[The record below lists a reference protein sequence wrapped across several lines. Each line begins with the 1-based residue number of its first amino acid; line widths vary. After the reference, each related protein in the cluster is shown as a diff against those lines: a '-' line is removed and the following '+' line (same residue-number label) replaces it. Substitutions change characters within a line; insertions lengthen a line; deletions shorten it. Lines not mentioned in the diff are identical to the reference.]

1 MNDSPPHLFN
11 GYGIELEY
19 MIVRRDSLDILPIT
33 DKVLFH
39 AAGAPTGDIDRGL
52 LGWSNELVLHV
63 IELKNSGPVV
73 SIDGLAAHFAREVTA
88 INTILESMDG
98 CLLPGGMHPWMD
110 PHRETM
116 LWPHG
121 SRRIYQAYDRIF
133 DCRGH
138 GWSNLQSTHL
148 NLGFNGDGEFAR
160 LHTAVR
166 LILPILP
173 AIAASSPFVDGRP
186 SGLLDTRLHFYRR
199 NQQRIPSITGRIIP
213 ERVYSRQEYAGLIHS
228 AIFKDIE
235 PFDPERILRHEWLN
249 SRGAIAR
256 FERSAVEIRLIDIQE
271 CPSADLAVVSA
282 IIAALKCLVQEKWSG
297 FDHQNEPDEQELLEI
312 LLECIESG
320 ETAVI
325 DRAPFLSLFAF
336 RGSRTTGA
344 ELWTHLIESAGR
356 LLGGEIPYL
365 PELRQLLARG
375 TLARR
380 LLQAAGPDPDRERLR
395 EIYRRLAWC
404 LAHDQLFL
412 P

>member
-1 MNDSPPHLFN
+1 MKDSPPHLFG

-19 MIVRRDSLDILPIT
+19 MIVRRDSLDILPIS

-63 IELKNSGPVV
+63 IELKNSGPAAA
-73 SIDGLAAHFAREVTA
+73 IDGLAAQFAREVA
-88 INTILESMDG
+88 EINTILEPMDG

-148 NLGFNGDGEFAR
+148 NLGFRGDGEFAR

-166 LILPILP
+166 LVLPILP
-173 AIAASSPFVDGRP
+173 AIAAGSPFVDGRP

-199 NQQRIPSITGRIIP
+199 NQQRIPSITGRVIP
-213 ERVYSRQEYAGLIHS
+213 ERVFSRQDYAELIHA
-228 AIFKDIE
+228 AIFRDIE
-235 PFDPERILRHEWLN
+235 AFDPENILRHEWLN

-256 FERSAVEIRLIDIQE
+256 FERSAIEIRLIDNQE

-282 IIAALKCLVQEKWSG
+282 VVVALKCLVREQWSS
-297 FDHQNEPDEQELLEI
+297 FDDQKTPDEEELLAI
-312 LLECIESG
+312 LLQCIESG
-320 ETAVI
+320 EQAVI

-336 RGSRTTGA
+336 PGTRATGA
-344 ELWTHLIESAGR
+344 ELWTHIVESAGP
-356 LLGGEIPYL
+356 LLGDDIPYL
-365 PELRQLLARG
+365 PELRLLLARG

-380 LLQAAGPDPDRERLR
+380 LLQAAGLDPDREKLR
-395 EIYRRLAWC
+395 EIYRRLARC